1 MATYLLGFWAPCSE
15 PAPRWPAG
23 RIRHIAGEHN
33 PLPSP
38 LTHWIGDWRRRQQS
52 LRIRMGGRFENPVA
66 RRAFNDP
73 TQVHHRDTIRHMA
86 DDSEIMRNKKIRDS
100 GAALDVLEKV

>member
-1 MATYLLGFWAPCSE
+1 VTTYLLGFLAPSPE
-15 PAPRWPAG
+15 PAPRWSAG
-23 RIRHIAGEHN
+23 RTRHIAGEYD
-33 PLPSP
+33 PPPSP
-38 LTHWIGDWRRRQQS
+38 LAHRIGDWRRRQQS

-86 DDSEIMRNKKIRDS
+86 DHSEIVRNKKDTRFRCGS
-100 GAALDVLEKV
+100 GCP

>member
-1 MATYLLGFWAPCSE
+1 
-15 PAPRWPAG
+15 
-23 RIRHIAGEHN
+23 
-33 PLPSP
+33 
-38 LTHWIGDWRRRQQS
+38 
-52 LRIRMGGRFENPVA
+52 MGGRFENPVA